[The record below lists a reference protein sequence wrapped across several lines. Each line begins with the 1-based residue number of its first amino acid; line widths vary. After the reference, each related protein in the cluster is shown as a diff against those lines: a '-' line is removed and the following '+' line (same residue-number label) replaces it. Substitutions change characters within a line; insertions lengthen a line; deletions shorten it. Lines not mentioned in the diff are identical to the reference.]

1 MDAGV
6 FTFTVCCCCKGS
18 SRRFSGIYLLLCF
31 SCLSARVD
39 VAETRLL
46 IGT

>member
-6 FTFTVCCCCKGS
+6 FTFIICCCKECSGQ
-18 SRRFSGIYLLLCF
+18 FSDIYLLLCF
-31 SCLSARVD
+31 PCFSARID

>member
-6 FTFTVCCCCKGS
+6 FIFIVCCSKEC
-18 SRRFSGIYLLLCF
+18 SRRFSDIYLLLCF
-31 SCLSARVD
+31 FCFSARID

>member
-6 FTFTVCCCCKGS
+6 LTFIVCCCKGS
-18 SRRFSGIYLLLCF
+18 SRQFSGIYLLLCF

>member
-6 FTFTVCCCCKGS
+6 FIFIVCCCKGS
-18 SRRFSGIYLLLCF
+18 SGRFSGIYLLLCF

-39 VAETRLL
+39 VAEMRLL